1 MDSKF
6 KNSLNFTFLPI
17 LGSFPYRLGV
27 AMTQFV
33 VRMWPSV
40 GEELPSAFNSIWEG
54 AAVSAAESLLALTDH
69 RIILDRPSDI
79 LASYRW

>member
-1 MDSKF
+1 M
-6 KNSLNFTFLPI
+6 
-17 LGSFPYRLGV
+17 